1 MNGCLF
7 PLRMDVC
14 ILLPEDFALLEQPYG
29 VAVAALGHEG
39 EEVGQSIIRGVP
51 THIRHLTSSHRS
63 YTLLANYLN
72 KGLSVFRPY
81 FIRFMSVSETDN
93 IRMKFG

>member
-1 MNGCLF
+1 
-7 PLRMDVC
+7 MDVY

-51 THIRHLTSSHRS
+51 TPIRLLTSSHRS
-63 YTLLANYLN
+63 YTLSANYLN
-72 KGLSVFRPY
+72 KVLSVFCPY
-81 FIRFMSVSETDN
+81 FVRILSVLCPFRKR
-93 IRMKFG
+93 IIFG